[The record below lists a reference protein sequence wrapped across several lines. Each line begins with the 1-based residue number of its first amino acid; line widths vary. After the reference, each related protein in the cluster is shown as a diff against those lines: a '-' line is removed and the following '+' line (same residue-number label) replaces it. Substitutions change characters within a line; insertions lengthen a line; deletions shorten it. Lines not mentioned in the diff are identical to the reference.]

1 MAWLY
6 ACRILILA
14 PLAVWLFA
22 MFTLSRFTFGAK
34 DLLVTAAKLAMGH
47 LPSALVVAL
56 IVEEAA
62 IASKEALFTPV
73 LVTPALAAL
82 LCSLF
87 MEKLFAPYMPKEE
100 EEAAEDK
107 QSED

>member
-1 MAWLY
+1 MMWLY
-6 ACRILILA
+6 ACRILLLA

-34 DLLVTAAKLAMGH
+34 DLLVTAAKLALGH

-56 IVEEAA
+56 IAEEAA
-62 IASKEALFTPV
+62 VASKEALFTPILV
-73 LVTPALAAL
+73 LPALAAL

-87 MEKLFAPYMPKEE
+87 MEKLFAPYLPKEE
-100 EEAAEDK
+100 SDPEEETP
-107 QSED
+107 EN